1 MNQFLKFTLASCLG
15 LVLSV
20 FVLGFIGIVLLAGIA
35 GSTNKTAV
43 HVEEKS
49 VLHLTFSNIIPE
61 QTNNIQIDP
70 LAFSTNEVPGLRKI
84 VETIDYAASDPK
96 IKGIYLNPEM
106 GLNAGVAT
114 ASVVR
119 KSLEKFK
126 ESGKFIIAYAKNYTQ
141 GGYYVASVADSI
153 YLNPMGSI
161 DIAGFSAMVPFFKG
175 MLDKIGVRMQVFYAG
190 DFKSATEPY
199 RLYKMSDASRLQ
211 LREYLDPVYANFLA
225 DLGRSRNKTPEEL
238 RRISDELRLKS
249 PEDAVEN
256 GLVDKVAYSD
266 EVLDFIKSKIGL
278 SAKDKIKVIS
288 LEDYASTVKPK
299 KELGKDKVAIVYAE
313 GSILM
318 GTGERGTI
326 ADDKYVKIIRKIRD
340 DQKFKAI
347 VLRVNSPGG
356 SALASENIWREL
368 NLAKEKGLKV
378 VVSMGD
384 YAASGGY
391 YISCIADKIVAEPN
405 TLTGSIGVFSMIPNA
420 RVLMND
426 KLGVTFDT
434 VKTAKYSTGIN
445 PFFDLAPEEEAYMT
459 EMTVDVYEK
468 FLERVSVGRNM
479 KRDDVHKIAQG
490 RIWVG
495 TKAKEIGLVDEIGDL
510 DAAIKL
516 AGDIAGIENFKLYE
530 YPIQKDPIQEVID
543 NITGQGGDKGLESK
557 LLRKELGQYFP
568 VYKHLIEIK
577 NSEGVQARLPVLVP
591 FR

>member
-391 YISCIADKIVAEPN
+391 YISCMADKIVAEPN